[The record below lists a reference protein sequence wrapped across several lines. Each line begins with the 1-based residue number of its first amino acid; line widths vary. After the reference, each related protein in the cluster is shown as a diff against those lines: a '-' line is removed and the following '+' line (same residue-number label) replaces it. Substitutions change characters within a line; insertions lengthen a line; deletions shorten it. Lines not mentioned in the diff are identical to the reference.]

1 MNPAQESSP
10 ELPALEAGARIR
22 AGALTSQE
30 LVTACLDRIER
41 TDAARRG
48 WAGVDRD
55 AALDR
60 AREMD
65 TLRRQGL
72 PLGALH
78 GVPVAV
84 DERFLTSG
92 GAPDR
97 TPDRTRDARPS
108 SEPRAPA
115 VPAVI
120 ERLLEAGAVVIGS
133 SRTVE
138 TRLGQSV
145 PALHPHDVRRAAGAP
160 CGNAAAAVGACQ
172 VPLAITCEAQGGV
185 MLSASYCGVFGFRP
199 TRGVISRR
207 GAATISPTVDQVG
220 ILGRTLEDV
229 AFLADVLAGYDAADA
244 ASYLRPRPR
253 MHEGVTST
261 PPVEPDF
268 IWLDMAY
275 DNRMSAASS
284 AGFEELRESLG
295 ARVARFPAPA
305 WFGALPA
312 AHRIVV
318 EHEAAVSWRLRNER
332 SDAAPTP
339 LAERGFAHGEER
351 YRAALASME
360 QAQGY
365 FSAFFHD
372 FDAVVAPAGVGE
384 APLREPAVDDDPVF
398 CAIWALCGL
407 PTLCVPLLEGESGM
421 PIGVQLVGSAH
432 RDDRLLRTT
441 RRLIGQLSGE
451 MENSA
456 SDP

>member
-1 MNPAQESSP
+1 MNHGQQSSP

-22 AGALTSQE
+22 TGALTSE
-30 LVTACLDRIER
+30 DLATACLDRIER

-48 WAGVDRD
+48 WTGVDRD

-65 TLRRQGL
+65 ALRRRGL

-92 GAPDR
+92 GAPNPA
-97 TPDRTRDARPS
+97 TDRTRDARPS
-108 SEPRAPA
+108 SEPRATA
-115 VPAVI
+115 MPAVI

-133 SRTVE
+133 TRTAE
-138 TRLGQSV
+138 TCLGQSV
-145 PALHPHDVRRAAGAP
+145 PALHPHDARRTAGAP
-160 CGNAAAAVGACQ
+160 CGNAAAAVGACE
-172 VPLAITCEAQGGV
+172 VPLAITCEARGGV

-199 TRGVISRR
+199 ARGVISRR
-207 GAATISPTVDQVG
+207 GAVTSSPTVDQVG

-229 AFLADVLAGYDAADA
+229 ACLADVLAGYDAADA

-268 IWLDMAY
+268 IWLDMPY
-275 DNRMSAASS
+275 DDRMSAATA
-284 AGFEELRESLG
+284 AGFEELRESLD

-312 AHRIVV
+312 AHRIVI
-318 EHEAAVSWRLRNER
+318 EHEAAMSWRLRNER
-332 SDAAPTP
+332 SDAAPTA
-339 LAERGFAHGEER
+339 LEERGLAHGEQR

-365 FSAFFHD
+365 FSEFFHD
-372 FDAVVAPAGVGE
+372 YDAVVAPAGAGE
-384 APLREPAVDDDPVF
+384 APLCEPAVGDDPVF

-407 PTLCVPLLEGESGM
+407 PALCVPLLEGESGL

-432 RDDRLLRTT
+432 RDDRLLRTA
-441 RRLIGQLSGE
+441 RWLIGQLSGE
-451 MENSA
+451 TQKPA
-456 SDP
+456 SEP